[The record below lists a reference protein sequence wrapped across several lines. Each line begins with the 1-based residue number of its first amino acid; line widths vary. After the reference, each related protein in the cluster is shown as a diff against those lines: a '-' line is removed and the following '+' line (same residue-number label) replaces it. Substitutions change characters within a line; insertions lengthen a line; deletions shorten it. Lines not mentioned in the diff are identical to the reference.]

1 MTSTSPAAHGLDP
14 IQTTNLSP
22 NTAPVEMDEL
32 DTSKKSKL
40 VSGTSGLLNDI
51 SIPETS
57 PITSDYPSYP
67 STSSSVLPATT
78 ATTATTTKTTNTTTE
93 MLDSSNQNASVGDD
107 GSTSQEALTAQ
118 PVTNEETSSID
129 PAPAPPPTMSKSEG
143 KAPATES
150 SSDAQ
155 ESSTSRPRMNS
166 EAIGPSLE
174 ITKTP
179 PPPTDGGPRLLI
191 TLLLTSGARHPYKI
205 DEKYLTKRS
214 VAVPGV
220 TENGKKDPLTIS
232 VYTLKELIL
241 REWRDEWETKPSSPS
256 SIRLI
261 FFGRLLDDKD
271 PLKACK
277 FNPETSNVVHMTI
290 RPQDIVDEEDA
301 SKAKS
306 MGRGRGEDGESTAG
320 CRCVIL

>member
-1 MTSTSPAAHGLDP
+1 MTSTSAAGHRLDP
-14 IQTTNLSP
+14 IQTTNLSL
-22 NTAPVEMDEL
+22 NTAPVEMDDL
-32 DTSKKSKL
+32 DTAKNSKL

-67 STSSSVLPATT
+67 SNSSVLPTT
-78 ATTATTTKTTNTTTE
+78 PTTTTKTTNPTTE
-93 MLDSSNQNASVGDD
+93 MVDSSKQNASIGDG

-155 ESSTSRPRMNS
+155 ESLTSRPRMNS

-179 PPPTDGGPRLLI
+179 PPPADGGPRILI

-241 REWRDEWETKPSSPS
+241 REWRDEWETKPSSPT

-306 MGRGRGEDGESTAG
+306 MGRGRGEDGESNAG
-320 CRCVIL
+320 CRCVVL

>member
-1 MTSTSPAAHGLDP
+1 MNSTSAAGHRLDP
-14 IQTTNLSP
+14 IQTTNLSL
-22 NTAPVEMDEL
+22 NTAPVEMDDL
-32 DTSKKSKL
+32 DTAKNSKV

-67 STSSSVLPATT
+67 SNSSILPTTTTSS
-78 ATTATTTKTTNTTTE
+78 KTTNPTTE
-93 MLDSSNQNASVGDD
+93 MVDSSKQNASVGGG

-143 KAPATES
+143 KAPATKS

-179 PPPTDGGPRLLI
+179 PPPADGGPRILI

-214 VAVPGV
+214 VAIPGV
-220 TENGKKDPLTIS
+220 TEDGKKDPLTIS

-241 REWRDEWETKPSSPS
+241 REWRDEWETKPSSPT

>member
-1 MTSTSPAAHGLDP
+1 MTSTSPAGHRLDP
-14 IQTTNLSP
+14 IQTTNLSLNT

-32 DTSKKSKL
+32 DASKNSKV

-67 STSSSVLPATT
+67 SKSSVLPTT
-78 ATTATTTKTTNTTTE
+78 TITTTKTTRSTTE
-93 MLDSSNQNASVGDD
+93 MVDSSKQNASIGNG

-118 PVTNEETSSID
+118 PVTNEETSFID
-129 PAPAPPPTMSKSEG
+129 PAPAPPPAMSKSEG

-155 ESSTSRPRMNS
+155 ESLTLRPRMNS
-166 EAIGPSLE
+166 EAIGPS
-174 ITKTP
+174 IDSTKTP
-179 PPPTDGGPRLLI
+179 PPPADGGPRILI

-241 REWRDEWETKPSSPS
+241 REWRDEWETKPSSPT

-277 FNPETSNVVHMTI
+277 FNPETSNVVHMSI

-306 MGRGRGEDGESTAG
+306 MGRGGGEDGESNAG

>member
-1 MTSTSPAAHGLDP
+1 MTSTSAAGHRLDP
-14 IQTTNLSP
+14 IQTTNLSL
-22 NTAPVEMDEL
+22 NTAPVEMDDL
-32 DTSKKSKL
+32 DTAKNSKV

-67 STSSSVLPATT
+67 SNSSVLPTT
-78 ATTATTTKTTNTTTE
+78 PTTTTKTTNPTTE
-93 MLDSSNQNASVGDD
+93 MVDSSKQNASVGNG

-179 PPPTDGGPRLLI
+179 PPPADGGPRILI

-241 REWRDEWETKPSSPS
+241 REWRDEWETKPSSPT

-306 MGRGRGEDGESTAG
+306 MGRGRGEDGESNAG

>member
-1 MTSTSPAAHGLDP
+1 MTSTSAAGHRLDP
-14 IQTTNLSP
+14 IQTTNLSL
-22 NTAPVEMDEL
+22 NTAPVEMDDL
-32 DTSKKSKL
+32 DTAKNSKV

-67 STSSSVLPATT
+67 SKSSVLPTTT
-78 ATTATTTKTTNTTTE
+78 AKATNPTTE
-93 MLDSSNQNASVGDD
+93 MVDSSKQNASVGD
-107 GSTSQEALTAQ
+107 GASTSQEALTAQ

-129 PAPAPPPTMSKSEG
+129 PAPAPPPAMSKSEG

-166 EAIGPSLE
+166 EAIGPSIE

-179 PPPTDGGPRLLI
+179 PPPADGGPRILI

-241 REWRDEWETKPSSPS
+241 REWRDEWETKPSSPT

-271 PLKACK
+271 PLKGM
-277 FNPETSNVVHMTI
+277 F
-290 RPQDIVDEEDA
+290 
-301 SKAKS
+301 
-306 MGRGRGEDGESTAG
+306 
-320 CRCVIL
+320 